1 MQNCPTCLEPLS
13 SGSMNYTV
21 TTPCG
26 HLFHMNCVQSW
37 ISRGNHTCPQCRR
50 NISKEKLLRIY
61 LQPVESETQN
71 PHEAVEIQRNYENA
85 PKNPSSNSV
94 AYSRETNFVY
104 LDSVTTVHEFSNS
117 GTTRTNPRTNPR
129 KNPRTLQQK
138 CANRN
143 WSGCMILVF
152 VICVAVVGLIS
163 DRGKH
168 WFNKWNSVSLI
179 IFIQGIITK
188 EYQRRS
194 KSSVPA

>member
-1 MQNCPTCLEPLS
+1 MQTCPTCLEPLS
-13 SGSMNYTV
+13 SGSINYTV
-21 TTPCG
+21 STPCG

-37 ISRGNHTCPQCRR
+37 ISRGNQTCPQCRR

-94 AYSRETNFVY
+94 AYSRETDFVY

-117 GTTRTNPRTNPR
+117 ETTRTNPRTKPR

-138 CANRN
+138 CRNRN
-143 WSGCMILVF
+143 GIPWYCIIFVF
-152 VICVAVVGLIS
+152 VIFVVVVGLIT
-163 DRGKH
+163 DARMKREKH
-168 WFNKWNSVSLI
+168 WFNKRNSVS
-179 IFIQGIITK
+179 FITFIVLYK
-188 EYQRRS
+188 L
-194 KSSVPA
+194 